1 MSNHGWVYPNADGSR
16 ARCGGP
22 AICSVCAL
30 EFQQKHG
37 RKFLQRKQFT
47 LMDRIRGSAKEHM
60 ISFEDLKL
68 LAHEASESL
77 IEARHLTDE
86 IHDIIE
92 VRVIIRKEPAK

>member
-1 MSNHGWVYPNADGSR
+1 MSH
-16 ARCGGP
+16 
-22 AICSVCAL
+22 
-30 EFQQKHG
+30 
-37 RKFLQRKQFT
+37 KFT
-47 LMDRIRGSAKEHM
+47 IMDRIRGSAKEHM